1 MPSPSSSK
9 KIERVQR
16 AGAKRSAGTSRP
28 LGFPLGIMAILLVGS
43 LAVFFARESRLDAQN
58 AQPRVNAGWRAAF
71 GVYNCEGW
79 ANPVENAA
87 DQATTSGIQWGPGY
101 ISISPSSQESSGA
114 NARFGKFLDRVG
126 ITIDDGDEGPIA
138 KLPAGVLDSGD
149 TLSSD
154 AKCAISEG
162 DDAGEEK
169 PAELVLLRWPP
180 KSSDKTDPQV
190 IRDDFE
196 NVRFTEDREIFVLA
210 LLPEGT
216 DDYPFPTASVNA
228 MLGET
233 EADTTTTAPESEATT
248 TTTAGDESENDTT
261 TTAPAQ
267 TTTTA
272 GG

>member
-79 ANPVENAA
+79 ANPVSNAE

-101 ISISPSSQESSGA
+101 ISISPSSQESSGS
-114 NARFGKFLDRVG
+114 NARFGKFLERVG
-126 ITIDDGDEGPIA
+126 ITIEDGDDGPVA

-154 AKCAISEG
+154 ARCAISEG

-190 IRDDFE
+190 IRGNFE
-196 NVRFTEDREIFVLA
+196 DVRFTEDREIFALA
-210 LLPEGT
+210 LLPEDV

-228 MLGET
+228 MIGESAST
-233 EADTTTTAPESEATT
+233 TTTPESGASTTTTA
-248 TTTAGDESENDTT
+248 AGDEPETT
-261 TTAPAQ
+261 PSTTAPAQ
-267 TTTTA
+267 TTTTT